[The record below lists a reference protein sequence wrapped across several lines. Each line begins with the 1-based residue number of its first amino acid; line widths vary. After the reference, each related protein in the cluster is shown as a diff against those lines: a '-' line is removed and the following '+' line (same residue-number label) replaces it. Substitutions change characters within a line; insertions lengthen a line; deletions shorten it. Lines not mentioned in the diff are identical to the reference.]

1 LVNQALETKG
11 MKVMD
16 FLEIFDNSEDL
27 VTFAAGENIIEE
39 GQEGDCL
46 YVLVEVEAL
55 ITLKGRQLG
64 KIDAGEIIGEMALIK
79 SEKRSATVTAATDC
93 RLALINKASFSALL
107 KHVPDFSM
115 HLLEVMAD
123 RLKSAYIHIEEK

>member
-1 LVNQALETKG
+1 
-11 MKVMD
+11 MMIMD

-27 VTFAAGENIIEE
+27 VTFKAGENIIEE

-46 YVLVEVEAL
+46 YVLIEGEAS
-55 ITLKGRQLG
+55 ISLKGQELG
-64 KIDAGEIIGEMALIK
+64 TIHSGEIIGEMALIQE
-79 SEKRSATVTAATDC
+79 EKRSATVTAKTDC

-115 HLLEVMAD
+115 HLLQVMAD
-123 RLKSAYIHIEEK
+123 RLKSAYIHIEER